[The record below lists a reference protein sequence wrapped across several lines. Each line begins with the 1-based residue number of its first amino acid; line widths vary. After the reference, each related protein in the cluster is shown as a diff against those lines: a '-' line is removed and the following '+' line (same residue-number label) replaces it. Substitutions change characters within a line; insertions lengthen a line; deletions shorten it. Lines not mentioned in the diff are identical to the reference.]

1 MGHPQKREF
10 VRILKAAGARED
22 VSNYVLREFQCPGC
36 HLERR
41 PPTRLPAATP
51 MTYDF
56 DVVVGLDI
64 LFIHGT
70 NNRSEH
76 PVLNITCWGTLYS
89 TCGLVDLGPQEE
101 DS

>member
-1 MGHPQKREF
+1 MASSNQEKAKLQLFEATSTWD
-10 VRILKAAGARED
+10 ILRSENSSG
-22 VSNYVLREFQCPGC
+22 SS
-36 HLERR
+36 R